1 MYAKSLLISA
11 ALALGL
17 AAGAHADVPHFE
29 LCIEQSPAK
38 AGTVTPDS
46 GTHRFSANS
55 TVTLAAEPRPGY
67 QFAYWLGDV
76 ADPSAKRTTVNVDAP
91 KVVVAIFKP
100 AEKDP
105 FQKSFGGGGGD
116 LTATAID
123 FAIPRE
129 SPTGGGRTDTPDTPS
144 VHTPEP
150 ATLAML
156 ALGALA
162 LRRRKRGHSAF
173 SSLGHPQGRTA
184 VKKQNVPFS

>member
-1 MYAKSLLISA
+1 MRSLLVSA
-11 ALALGL
+11 VLALVL
-17 AAGAHADVPHFE
+17 AAEACAETPLFD

-55 TVTLAAEPRPGY
+55 VVTLAAEPRSGY

-76 ADPSAKRTTVNVDAP
+76 ADPGAKRTTVHVDAP

-100 AEKDP
+100 AERDP
-105 FQKSFGGGGGD
+105 FQKSFSGGGGGDGD
-116 LTATAID
+116 LTATAVD
-123 FAIPRE
+123 FSIPSW
-129 SPTGGGRTDTPDTPS
+129 SPSGGGSTDTPDTPP

-162 LRRRKRGHSAF
+162 LRQRKRGHSTF
-173 SSLGHPQGRTA
+173 SSLGCSPECARA
-184 VKKQNVPFS
+184 KK